1 MRLQNSLNI
10 SRCSGEAW
18 RERETQLTS
27 QPAMERGLL
36 LELAWC
42 GLAGGFRQIHPRQLH
57 LPQGAFTLK
66 DGRGVTHLHSPEDT
80 ELQLINSETRE

>member
-1 MRLQNSLNI
+1 VL
-10 SRCSGEAW
+10 W
-18 RERETQLTS
+18 
-27 QPAMERGLL
+27 RGLEGARNTAHIPAGHGERL
-36 LELAWC
+36 IAGAAWC